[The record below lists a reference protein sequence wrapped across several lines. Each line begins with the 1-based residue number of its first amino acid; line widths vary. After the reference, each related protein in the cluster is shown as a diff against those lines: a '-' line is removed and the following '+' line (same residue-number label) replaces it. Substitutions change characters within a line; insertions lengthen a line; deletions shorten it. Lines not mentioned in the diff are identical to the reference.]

1 MQWTVAA
8 KQMEKILS
16 STDTNAK
23 SDGSSD
29 MLLNA
34 MAMVARTS
42 AYWRQAGDSQSPTLS
57 GGMRPNNGDA
67 ATGES
72 RGGGCE

>member
-1 MQWTVAA
+1 M
-8 KQMEKILS
+8 S

-42 AYWRQAGDSQSPTLS
+42 SCWQQAGDSRSPTLS
-57 GGMRPNNGDA
+57 GAMQPSNGDA

>member
-1 MQWTVAA
+1 M
-8 KQMEKILS
+8 S

-42 AYWRQAGDSQSPTLS
+42 AYWRQAGASQSPTLS
-57 GGMRPNNGDA
+57 GWMRPSNGDA
-67 ATGES
+67 VTGES
-72 RGGGCE
+72 MGDGSNAN